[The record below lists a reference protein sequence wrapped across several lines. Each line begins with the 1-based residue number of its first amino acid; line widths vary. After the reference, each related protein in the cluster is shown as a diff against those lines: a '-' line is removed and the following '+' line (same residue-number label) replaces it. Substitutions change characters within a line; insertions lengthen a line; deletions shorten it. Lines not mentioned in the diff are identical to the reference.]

1 MKRQIRIEGDLAY
14 IPLTQG
20 YEAIIDAED
29 VPLVEGWNWTADID
43 LRRCDGSIR
52 TVYARRNDYS
62 GAKPRKVRMHR
73 VIAGTPEGFETDHE
87 DGDGLNNRR
96 NNLRTATKGQ
106 NQHNGKIRLT
116 NTSGL
121 KGAHFRKAVGKWHAS
136 ITKDRKQHYLGLF
149 NCPTAA
155 HFAYVKAS
163 RDLHGE
169 FGRAA

>member
-1 MKRQIRIEGDLAY
+1 MKRPIRIEGDIAY
-14 IPLTQG
+14 IPLTRG
-20 YEAIIDAED
+20 YEAVIDAAD

-43 LRRCDGSIR
+43 LRRCDCSIR

-62 GAKPRKVRMHR
+62 EAKPRKVRMHR

-106 NQHNGKIRLT
+106 NQHNGKIRIT

-121 KGAHFRKAVGKWHAS
+121 KGVHFRKDIGKWHAS
-136 ITKDRKQHYLGLF
+136 ITNDRKQKFLGSF
-149 NCPTAA
+149 RCPTAA
-155 HFAYVKAS
+155 HIAYVKAS
-163 RDLHGE
+163 RELHGE